1 MLDYSMKHAYLIMA
15 HHEFEVLGKLV
26 QALDDERN
34 DIYIHFDKKVKNYPL
49 LKTKYT
55 NLYIL
60 QKRTDIRWG
69 HISQIKAEYAL
80 FFGLQPA
87 AAKASIN
94 RCVFS
99 AFTRKKFRLS
109 NVFVNPALWIT

>member
-1 MLDYSMKHAYLIMA
+1 MNEMISIFILI
-15 HHEFEVLGKLV
+15 
-26 QALDDERN
+26 
-34 DIYIHFDKKVKNYPL
+34 KKVKNYPL

-80 FFGLQPA
+80 FDGCFYAG
-87 AAKASIN
+87 SI
-94 RCVFS
+94 
-99 AFTRKKFRLS
+99 
-109 NVFVNPALWIT
+109 

>member
-1 MLDYSMKHAYLIMA
+1 MKHAYLIMA

-34 DIYIHFDKKVKNYPL
+34 DIYIHFDKKEKNYPL

-80 FFGLQPA
+80 FEAAFMQDRYDYYHLLSGVHLPLKSQSYIHHFFEGL
-87 AAKASIN
+87 KDFCS
-94 RCVFS
+94 
-99 AFTRKKFRLS
+99 
-109 NVFVNPALWIT
+109 

>member
-55 NLYIL
+55 NL
-60 QKRTDIRWG
+60 
-69 HISQIKAEYAL
+69 
-80 FFGLQPA
+80 
-87 AAKASIN
+87 
-94 RCVFS
+94 
-99 AFTRKKFRLS
+99 
-109 NVFVNPALWIT
+109 

>member
-69 HISQIKAEYAL
+69 HISQIKRSEERRVGKECRSRWSPYH
-80 FFGLQPA
+80 
-87 AAKASIN
+87 
-94 RCVFS
+94 
-99 AFTRKKFRLS
+99 
-109 NVFVNPALWIT
+109 